1 MSKIFTSICII
12 ILFASLI
19 DGAAAFGAGAVPAG
33 NEFKE
38 FVWRHGDITEVLRFL
53 PVSFATQ
60 LGFTYLQRRQ
70 VYFGNWLRDFS
81 QVIDTTCLEAVPE
94 EVLRAIVSVMA
105 MVEFGYATEEF
116 DVTRERL
123 GVYTHVEHID
133 NPRGYP
139 SNAKD
144 IDSRLRGPV
153 KPEELEFDPKTG
165 MKNYIAN
172 SGQGWDTAEDYI
184 RRQLEKCIELG
195 RKGRTEQDKDHKAGK
210 EAFIHLGA
218 ALHTL
223 EDFSAHSNFVELCL
237 HELGEANVF
246 PYVGDK
252 CKVTTKSGRK
262 VSPVITGTFGMLD
275 IFHSLLGEADDAAVL
290 QSQGTL
296 GDLVEKLGYGTV
308 AFEQLYEGI
317 KTAVG
322 ALQKLAGDDKKMDD
336 DNKSSGILEQL
347 DTINKIYEQAKDDR
361 LSVHSVDDGHDGE
374 SIASIPDSTLLWQ
387 AIEPVLFFHDRM
399 KKWVHETTGADASN
413 ADGALVNDYSNQVTF
428 QLLNTIIQSSV
439 TELRNALKAAKS
451 KVDEE
456 AAAAESAAVYESG
469 SEASDPSHSDLS
481 KDHFCNALNPVAGM
495 VATVTTNWTTQQIVR
510 CWDDPTKNVD
520 MTIDSIVAALHHPAF
535 AAEDKAKPSDIQKY
549 MFDCVKTWWED
560 MTEQEKETLREM
572 LSLDSVR
579 NRGHEHHSLSSKDV
593 RGKRRGPGE
602 FPGSRPVLKKPRVKK
617 RNLIKWFVGEVVKDT
632 AWAVQG
638 LLAIVWAPFRMAGS
652 SMQSMMATQQPKQLP
667 AAEESQPAQSQAA

>member
-1 MSKIFTSICII
+1 MSKIFASICVI

-38 FVWRHGDITEVLRFL
+38 FVWRHGDITDVLRFL

-60 LGFTYLQRRQ
+60 LGFSQLQRRQ

-81 QVIDTTCLEAVPE
+81 QVIDTTCLDAVPE
-94 EVLRAIVSVMA
+94 PVLRAIVSIMA

-172 SGQGWDTAEDYI
+172 AGQGWDTAADYV
-184 RRQLEKCIELG
+184 RGQLEKCIELG
-195 RKGRTEQDKDHKAGK
+195 RKGRKEQDKDKDHRSEK

-223 EDFSAHSNFVELCL
+223 EDFSAHSNFIELCL
-237 HELGEANVF
+237 HEMGEVNVF

-252 CKVTTKSGRK
+252 CTVKTKAGRK
-262 VSPVITGTFGMLD
+262 VSPLVTGTFGMLD
-275 IFHSLLGEADDAAVL
+275 IFHSLLGEADDLAVL

-296 GDLVEKLGYGTV
+296 GDLEEKLGFGTV
-308 AFEQLYEGI
+308 AFEQLFDGI
-317 KTAVG
+317 KAAVG
-322 ALQKLAGDDKKMDD
+322 AVQSLSGDSDSKNSVILQ
-336 DNKSSGILEQL
+336 QL
-347 DTINKIYEQAKDDR
+347 DTVSKIYEQTKDDG
-361 LSVHSVDDGHDGE
+361 LSVHSADDGE
-374 SIASIPDSTLLWQ
+374 SVASIPDATLIWQ

-399 KKWVHETTGADASN
+399 KKWVQETTGADANN
-413 ADGALVNDYSNQVTF
+413 ADGALVSDYSNQVTF
-428 QLLNTIIQSSV
+428 QLLHTIIQSSV

-456 AAAAESAAVYESG
+456 AAAAESAAIYESG
-469 SEASDPSHSDLS
+469 SDASDPSHSDVS
-481 KDHFCNALNPVAGM
+481 KDHFCNALNPIAGM

-535 AAEDKAKPSDIQKY
+535 AAEDKANPSDIQTY
-549 MFDCVKTWWED
+549 MMDTVKQWWEED
-560 MTEQEKETLREM
+560 LTEQEKDTLRDM
-572 LSLDSVR
+572 LSIDSVKT
-579 NRGHEHHSLSSKDV
+579 RGHEHHSLSSKDV
-593 RGKRRGPGE
+593 RGKKRGPGE
-602 FPGSRPVLKKPRVKK
+602 FPGSRPVLKKPRIKK
-617 RNLIKWFVGEVVKDT
+617 RNLIKWFVAEVVKDT

-638 LLAIVWAPFRMAGS
+638 LLTIVWAPLKMAGVS
-652 SMQSMMATQQPKQLP
+652 VQGLAGYLAPQQQQQGQLP
-667 AAEESQPAQSQAA
+667 AARQSQAA